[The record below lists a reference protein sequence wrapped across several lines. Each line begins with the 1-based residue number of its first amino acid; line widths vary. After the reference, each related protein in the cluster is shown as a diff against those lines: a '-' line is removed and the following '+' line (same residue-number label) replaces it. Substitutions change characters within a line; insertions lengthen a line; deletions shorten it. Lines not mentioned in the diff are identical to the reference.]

1 MLDESR
7 RRHHERMD
15 EYPGRSVESD
25 QEPEQLETFYVERGL
40 RLADHWGIALTYGIL
55 LTGTG
60 LVLALWPKQSL
71 VLAAVLI
78 AFALIVTGMTRVF
91 LSMVPTTDAPVHGS
105 TRTLVGVSGI
115 LAMVVGVLCL
125 REPLQTVL
133 LVGLMIGV
141 WLLVA
146 GFVDLISAALGV
158 GAQGRLWGVFIGLV
172 NVVAGGILV
181 VHPHVSLGLLII
193 VVCVWLFSSGVS
205 NIVNALRTRSRQR
218 QEEHAPAT

>member
-1 MLDESR
+1 
-7 RRHHERMD
+7 MD
-15 EYPGRSVESD
+15 DYPGHSVDSD
-25 QEPEQLETFYVERGL
+25 DEPEQLETYFVEPGI
-40 RLADHWGIALTYGIL
+40 RLADHWGFALTYGIL
-55 LTGTG
+55 LIGTG

-71 VLAAVLI
+71 VLSAYLI
-78 AFALIVTGMTRVF
+78 AFALIITGMSRVF

-115 LAMVVGVLCL
+115 LAIVIGVLCV

-146 GFVDLISAALGV
+146 GFVDIISAALGV
-158 GAQGRLWGVFIGLV
+158 GDHKPLWGVCIGLI

-181 VHPHVSLGLLII
+181 VKPHISLGLL
-193 VVCVWLFSSGVS
+193 VVVTCVWLFSSGAAYVLS
-205 NIVNALRTRSRQR
+205 GFQTRARQ
-218 QEEHAPAT
+218 HAAS